1 MAGRFGYA
9 RDYNYNNSPQGERK
23 ELSRISLPRDQF
35 PELYP
40 SAARKLEQMHA
51 NLDRMER
58 QAALRQAS
66 ENDRKAAEKAKAE
79 AKKALNNL
87 HKKQQETFGFTNT
100 SKPRAFRKETMLG
113 KIFRKFRGK
122 QSPKAMR
129 RTGKI
134 MQKAKKA
141 SNKEDKRRRQ
151 RESRRLSRAAKRGL
165 NPQTVGAMG
174 AVIAE
179 HRKRTGQPL
188 PTSALINTVVPPSK
202 RNTVAKKM
210 NNVSMNNVSMNLERS
225 LPKVPT
231 HKPELSPRVTNSV
244 GEKVAVAVGGRRRK
258 TRKHHKKKTKRRKA
272 KRKHRRTN
280 KKKRRSNKKRR

>member
-79 AKKALNNL
+79 EKKALNNL

-141 SNKEDKRRRQ
+141 SNKEDKRRMRRRQ
-151 RESRRLSRAAKRGL
+151 ASLTRATGRGL

-202 RNTVAKKM
+202 INTVAK
-210 NNVSMNNVSMNLERS
+210 MNNVSMNLERS